1 LLQSW
6 ASSLSNGTLGFSDFH
21 YPQTVQYFILASF
34 PDSFYRFLFIL
45 ALFICSLGLFLFFS
59 SSKKKMGSNFSELS
73 SFLRM
78 NREKIVKQA
87 RISALPRQA
96 LYWSLIS
103 PVIFIFLLIFEAKFE
118 VHGLGNTIKTAFE
131 HNDLPIFYG
140 STLCALVFAVAVN
153 VFFLT
158 LSKILQHK

>member
-1 LLQSW
+1 
-6 ASSLSNGTLGFSDFH
+6 
-21 YPQTVQYFILASF
+21 
-34 PDSFYRFLFIL
+34 
-45 ALFICSLGLFLFFS
+45 
-59 SSKKKMGSNFSELS
+59 
-73 SFLRM
+73 M